1 MSKRTQTTIPAL
13 LGRSLFVILFAGVPS
28 FAADQIIALTD
39 DHGHKVYIN
48 VPVMSATTRRSI
60 VASVR
65 PVRSNPGL
73 PPEEVGR
80 LVREAAS
87 REQIDPKLVHSII
100 QVESGYD
107 PNAVSNKGA
116 MGLMQ
121 LVEGTAKRFGV
132 ENPFDPKQNIDGGV
146 SYLRYLLDLFGGDLT
161 LSLAAYNAGE
171 NSVRRFGGVPAYQE
185 TRNYV
190 RKVNNLYAANGP
202 SPSASGEQKTKEPP
216 KAPIYRYVDSRG
228 VVHYTNGYEF

>member
-1 MSKRTQTTIPAL
+1 MIKRTQTAVPAL
-13 LGRSLFVILFAGVPS
+13 LGRCLFILLLSGVPS
-28 FAADQIIALTD
+28 FAAEQIIALTD

-48 VPVMSATTRRSI
+48 VPVISAATRRSI

-65 PVRSNPGL
+65 PVRSNPSL

-80 LVREAAS
+80 LVSEAAA
-87 REQIDPKLVHSII
+87 RQQIDPKLVHSII

-146 SYLRYLLDLFGGDLT
+146 SYLRYLLDLFGGDVT

-171 NSVRRFGGVPAYQE
+171 NSVRRFGGVPTYQE
-185 TRNYV
+185 TRAYV
-190 RKVNNLYAANGP
+190 RKVNHLYAADTP
-202 SPSASGEQKTKEPP
+202 QTTGEPKSKEPA
-216 KAPIYRYVDSRG
+216 KAPIYRYVDARG